1 MAQEEGQGAALR
13 IEVAT
18 RTLWR
23 VLGFA
28 VGVWLV
34 VRLWQVVLLLAVAA
48 MLVGALQPF
57 VARLEL
63 RGWTR
68 ARALTAVFAVLVC
81 LVAGL
86 GLLTLPPLVAQVTQ
100 LVSRAPDHRDAAVR
114 WLEGHSFLAPLSASL
129 QGADVNQALARGG
142 RWALQASQRALFV
155 LGFLVTAIFLAA
167 YLMADRERVRGAL
180 YALVPRRHHLRTAHV
195 LASLE
200 RIVGGYVRGQ
210 VITSAVLAAYT
221 FAVLQALDV
230 PQPVPLAV
238 FAGITGLV
246 PFVGGLLATVPLAL
260 VAVGAHG
267 YRAGLAVLALLVAY
281 QEFESR
287 ILVPRVYGRTLRL
300 PAASVIVAVL
310 CGGALLGVAG
320 ALLALPTAAALRMLV
335 RELRVPLPGDDG
347 AHAEQHRRDARDAHD
362 YERLTRG
369 ASAKEASAV
378 ATQMAALRRE
388 EEERGAARE
397 PEARGGGAPLAEA
410 GGLELRVAPA
420 DGVDGTWG
428 GAQGGS
434 MTSTASPREGAVD
447 GTSPPLGGA
456 GGGTLRWPAGL
467 TVHPHPDPLPEGEG
481 EGLA

>member
-1 MAQEEGQGAALR
+1 MAGADGQGGGALR

-28 VGVWLV
+28 GGVWLV

-86 GLLTLPPLVAQVTQ
+86 GLLTLPPLVEQVTQ

-114 WLEGHSFLAPLSASL
+114 WLEGHSFLAPLSTSL

-142 RWALQASQRALFV
+142 RWALQASQRALLV
-155 LGFLVTAIFLAA
+155 LGFVVTAIFLAA

-210 VITSAVLAAYT
+210 VITSACLAAFT
-221 FAVLQALDV
+221 FAVLTALDV

-260 VAVGAHG
+260 VAAGAHG
-267 YRAGLAVLALLVAY
+267 LSAGLAVLALLVAY

-310 CGGALLGVAG
+310 CGGALLGIVG

-347 AHAEQHRRDARDAHD
+347 AHAELHGRDARDAQD

-369 ASAKEASAV
+369 ASAKEAAAV
-378 ATQMAALRRE
+378 ATQMAARRRE
-388 EEERGAARE
+388 EEERAA
-397 PEARGGGAPLAEA
+397 PPHLQARGGAGVGRARGGVVEA
-410 GGLELRVAPA
+410 RRPAPA
-420 DGVDGTWG
+420 PEAWADGTDGTWTDAWEGVASSTWVPQEGGVDGTPAPR
-428 GAQGGS
+428 GAEMERGRDRD
-434 MTSTASPREGAVD
+434 AREDD
-447 GTSPPLGGA
+447 GTGVVEL
-456 GGGTLRWPAGL
+456 
-467 TVHPHPDPLPEGEG
+467 
-481 EGLA
+481 